1 VKPARAVQPRLF
13 PGTHQTQ
20 KEAIMVKLNKIVRA
34 FTFEGARGKRF
45 TPEMALR
52 RALMNCLL
60 WEDQFYEDGVAIA
73 ERIKT
78 LVPQVDPA
86 RVAALAIEAREV
98 MKLRHAPLLVVREMA
113 RHEKHRLL
121 VADTLERVI
130 QRPDEMMELLAIYWA
145 DALGPM
151 QQRKRQPVSA
161 QVKKGLARA
170 LTKFDAYQLAKYD
183 RDGAVRIRDVL
194 FLVHA
199 KPKDADQEKVWKQ
212 LVDGEL
218 ASPDTWEVS
227 LSSGKD
233 KRATF
238 ERLIAENRLGGL
250 ALLRNLRLMQKA
262 EVPRQTIADAIQAM
276 RTDRILP
283 YRFITAARYAPDFEP
298 ELESVM
304 LKSIKGYAR
313 LTGRTRLLIDVSGSM
328 FHPLSAQSEMTRAEA
343 ACGLAILAREVCDE
357 VEVFTFS
364 NQVVKVPPRR
374 GFALRDA
381 IINSQAHG
389 GTYLGKAVAEIDR
402 KGDRLIVFTDEQ
414 SHDKVSDP
422 RGRGYLVNVASY
434 QHGVG
439 HEAWTRV
446 HGFSE
451 AVIAWIASSEETM
464 H

>member
-1 VKPARAVQPRLF
+1 
-13 PGTHQTQ
+13 
-20 KEAIMVKLNKIVRA
+20 MVSLNKIVRA
-34 FTFEGARGKRF
+34 FTHEGGRAKRF
-45 TPEMALR
+45 TPEMALK

-78 LVPQVDPA
+78 LVKEVAPE

-98 MKLRHAPLLVVREMA
+98 MKLRHAPLLVAREMA
-113 RHEKHRLL
+113 RHEKHRVH
-121 VADTLERVI
+121 VADTLERII
-130 QRPDEMMELLAIYWA
+130 QRPDEMTELLAIYWA
-145 DALGPM
+145 DALGPQ

-161 QVKKGLARA
+161 QIKKGLARA

-183 RDGAVRIRDVL
+183 RDGAVRIKDVL

-199 KPKDADQEKVWKQ
+199 KPKDKDQEKVWKQ

-218 ASPDTWEVS
+218 PSADTWEVS

-233 KRATF
+233 KRETF
-238 ERLIAENRLGGL
+238 ERLIAEKRLGGM

-262 EVPRQTIADAIQAM
+262 EVPRATIAEAIEAM

-298 ELESVM
+298 ELESAM

-313 LTGRTRLLIDVSGSM
+313 LPGRTRLLIDVSGSM
-328 FHPLSAQSEMTRAEA
+328 FAALSVQSEMTRAEA

-357 VEVFTFS
+357 VEIFTFS
-364 NQVVKVPPRR
+364 QDVKKVPPRR

-381 IINSQAHG
+381 IINSQPHG
-389 GTYLGKAVAEIDR
+389 STFLGKAVSEIDR
-402 KGDRLIVFTDEQ
+402 KGERLIVFTDEQ
-414 SHDKVSDP
+414 SHDKVGDP
-422 RGRGYLVNVASY
+422 TARGFMVNVASY

-439 HEAWTRV
+439 HGAWTKV
-446 HGFSE
+446 DGFSE
-451 AVIAWIASSEETM
+451 AVIAWIAALEETM

>member
-1 VKPARAVQPRLF
+1 
-13 PGTHQTQ
+13 
-20 KEAIMVKLNKIVRA
+20 MVKLNTIVRA
-34 FTFEGARGKRF
+34 FTREGARARRF
-45 TPEMALR
+45 TPEMELQ

-60 WEDQFYEDGVAIA
+60 WENQFYEDGVAIA
-73 ERIKT
+73 DRIKA
-78 LVPQVDPA
+78 LVPRVAAD
-86 RVAALAIEAREV
+86 RVAALAVEARET

-121 VADTLERVI
+121 VADTLVRVI
-130 QRPDEMMELLAIYWA
+130 QRPDEMTELMAIYWA
-145 DALGPM
+145 GALGPQ
-151 QQRKRQPVSA
+151 QQRKHQPVSA

-183 RDGAVRIRDVL
+183 REGTVRIKDVL

-199 KPKDADQEKVWKQ
+199 KPRDAEQEKVWKQ

-218 ASPDTWEVS
+218 VSADTWEVS

-262 EVPRQTIADAIQAM
+262 EVPRQIIAGAIEAM
-276 RTDRILP
+276 RTDRVLP
-283 YRFITAARYAPDFEP
+283 YRFIAAARYAPDFEP
-298 ELESVM
+298 ELESAM
-304 LKSIKGYAR
+304 LKSLKGYVR
-313 LTGRTRLLIDVSGSM
+313 LPGRTRLLIDVSGSM
-328 FHPLSAQSEMTRAEA
+328 FYPLSAQSEMARAEA

-357 VEVFTFS
+357 VEIFTFS
-364 NQVVKVPPRR
+364 QDVKQVPPRR

-381 IINSQAHG
+381 IINSQPHG
-389 GTYLGKAVAEIDR
+389 STFLGKAVAEIDR

-414 SHDKVSDP
+414 SHDTVPEP
-422 RGRGYLVNVASY
+422 RGRGTIVNVASY

-439 HEAWTRV
+439 HGAWTRV
-446 HGFSE
+446 SGFSE
-451 AVIAWIASSEETM
+451 AVIAWIAASEATM

>member
-1 VKPARAVQPRLF
+1 
-13 PGTHQTQ
+13 
-20 KEAIMVKLNKIVRA
+20 MVRINKIVRA
-34 FTFEGARGKRF
+34 FTHAGGRAKRF
-45 TPEMALR
+45 TPEMELK

-73 ERIKT
+73 ERIKS
-78 LVPQVDPA
+78 LVPQVEPA
-86 RVAALAIEAREV
+86 RVARLAIEAREQ

-113 RHEKHRLL
+113 RHEKHRVL

-145 DALGPM
+145 DALGPQ

-161 QVKKGLARA
+161 QIKKGLARA

-183 RDGAVRIRDVL
+183 RDGAVRIKDVL

-199 KPKDADQEKVWKQ
+199 KPKDADQAKVWKQ

-218 ASPDTWEVS
+218 ASADTWEVS

-233 KRATF
+233 KRGTF

-262 EVPRQTIADAIQAM
+262 EVPRKTIADAIDAM
-276 RTDRILP
+276 RTDRVLP

-298 ELESVM
+298 ELESAM
-304 LKSIKGYAR
+304 LKSIKGLVR
-313 LTGRTRLLIDVSGSM
+313 LPGRTRLLIDVSGSM

-357 VEVFTFS
+357 VEIFTFS
-364 NQVVKVPPRR
+364 QNVMKIPPRR

-381 IINSQAHG
+381 IINSQPHSS
-389 GTYLGKAVAEIDR
+389 TFLGKAVAEIDR
-402 KGDRLIVFTDEQ
+402 KADRLIVFTDEQ
-414 SHDKVSDP
+414 SHDTVSDP
-422 RGRGYLVNVASY
+422 KARGYMVNVASY

-439 HEAWTRV
+439 YGPWTRV

-451 AVIAWIASSEETM
+451 AVVGWIAASEETM

>member
-1 VKPARAVQPRLF
+1 
-13 PGTHQTQ
+13 
-20 KEAIMVKLNKIVRA
+20 MVRLNKIVRA
-34 FTFEGARGKRF
+34 FTHEGARGRRF
-45 TPEMALR
+45 TPEMELK

-60 WEDQFYEDGVAIA
+60 WEHQFYEDGVAIA
-73 ERIKT
+73 DRIKA
-78 LVPQVDPA
+78 LVPRVEPA
-86 RVAALAIEAREV
+86 RVAALAIEAREQ

-113 RHEKHRLL
+113 RQEKHRAL
-121 VADTLERVI
+121 VADTLDRVI
-130 QRPDEMMELLAIYWA
+130 QRPDEMTELLAIYWA

-199 KPKDADQEKVWKQ
+199 KPKDADQAKIWKQ

-233 KRATF
+233 KRETF
-238 ERLIAENRLGGL
+238 ERLIAENKLGGL

-262 EVPRQTIADAIQAM
+262 EVPRSTIAEAIAAM

-283 YRFITAARYAPDFEP
+283 YRFISAARYAPDFEP
-298 ELESVM
+298 ELESAM
-304 LKSIKGYAR
+304 LKSIKDYAR
-313 LTGRTRLLIDVSGSM
+313 LPGRTRLLIDVSGSM
-328 FHPLSAQSEMTRAEA
+328 FAPLSAQSEMTRAEA

-357 VEVFTFS
+357 VEIFTFS
-364 NQVVKVPPRR
+364 QDVVKVPPRR

-381 IINSQAHG
+381 IIGSQPHG
-389 GTYLGKAVAEIDR
+389 STFLGKAVTEIDR

-414 SHDKVSDP
+414 SHDKVP
-422 RGRGYLVNVASY
+422 TPKARGYMVNVASY

-439 HEAWTRV
+439 HGAWTRV
-446 HGFSE
+446 DGFSE
-451 AVIAWIASSEETM
+451 AVIAWMAMSEATL

>member
-1 VKPARAVQPRLF
+1 MELK
-13 PGTHQTQ
+13 
-20 KEAIMVKLNKIVRA
+20 
-34 FTFEGARGKRF
+34 
-45 TPEMALR
+45 

-73 ERIKT
+73 ERIKS
-78 LVPQVDPA
+78 LVPQVEPA
-86 RVAALAIEAREV
+86 RVAQLAIEAREQ
-98 MKLRHAPLLVVREMA
+98 MKLRHAPLSVVREMA
-113 RHEKHRLL
+113 RHEKHRVL
-121 VADTLERVI
+121 VADTIERVI

-145 DALGPM
+145 DALGPQ

-161 QVKKGLARA
+161 QIKKGLARA

-183 RDGAVRIRDVL
+183 RDGAVRIKDVL

-199 KPKDADQEKVWKQ
+199 KPRDADQAKVWKQ

-218 ASPDTWEVS
+218 PSADTWEVS

-233 KRATF
+233 KRGTF

-262 EVPRQTIADAIQAM
+262 EVPRKTIADAIDAM
-276 RTDRILP
+276 RTDRVLP

-298 ELESVM
+298 ELEAAM
-304 LKSIKGYAR
+304 LKSIKGLVR
-313 LTGRTRLLIDVSGSM
+313 LPGRTRLLIDVSGSM
-328 FHPLSAQSEMTRAEA
+328 FQPLSAQSEMTRAEA

-357 VEVFTFS
+357 VEIFTFS
-364 NQVVKVPPRR
+364 QNVVKVPPRR

-381 IINSQAHG
+381 IINSQPHG
-389 GTYLGKAVAEIDR
+389 STYLGKAVAEIDR
-402 KGDRLIVFTDEQ
+402 KGDRLVVFTDEQ
-414 SHDKVSDP
+414 SHDTVSDP
-422 RGRGYLVNVASY
+422 KARGTIVNVASY

-439 HEAWTRV
+439 HGPWTRV

-451 AVIAWIASSEETM
+451 AVVAWIAASEETM

>member
-1 VKPARAVQPRLF
+1 
-13 PGTHQTQ
+13 
-20 KEAIMVKLNKIVRA
+20 MVSLNKIVRA
-34 FTFEGARGKRF
+34 FTHEGARGKRF
-45 TPEMALR
+45 TPEMALKR
-52 RALMNCLL
+52 TLMNCLL

-73 ERIKT
+73 DRIKA
-78 LVPQVDPA
+78 LVPAVEPA
-86 RVAALAIEAREV
+86 RTAALAVEAREV
-98 MKLRHAPLLVVREMA
+98 MKLRHAPLLVLREMA
-113 RHEKHRLL
+113 RHQTHRGL
-121 VADTLERVI
+121 VADTLARVI
-130 QRPDEMMELLAIYWA
+130 QRPDEMTELLAIYWA
-145 DALGPM
+145 DALGPG

-161 QVKKGLARA
+161 QIKKGLARA

-238 ERLIAENRLGGL
+238 ERLIAEKRLGGL
-250 ALLRNLRLMQKA
+250 ALLRNLRLMQQA
-262 EVPRQTIADAIQAM
+262 QVPRQTIAEAISAM

-283 YRFITAARYAPDFEP
+283 YRFITAARYAPDFEE
-298 ELESVM
+298 ELEAVM
-304 LKSIKGYAR
+304 LKSIKGYAH
-313 LTGRTRLLIDVSGSM
+313 LPGRTRLLIDVSGSM
-328 FHPLSAQSEMTRAEA
+328 FAPLSAQSEMTRAEA
-343 ACGLAILAREVCDE
+343 ACGLAILAREVCEE
-357 VEVFTFS
+357 VEIFTFS
-364 NQVVKVPPRR
+364 HDVKKVQPRR

-381 IINSQAHG
+381 IIGSQPHG
-389 GTYLGKAVAEIDR
+389 STFLGKAVAEIDR

-414 SHDKVSDP
+414 SHDKVGDP
-422 RGRGYLVNVASY
+422 KARGYMVNVASY

-439 HEAWTRV
+439 HAAWTRV
-446 HGFSE
+446 DGFSE
-451 AVIAWIASSEETM
+451 AVIAWIAAQEQTM

>member
-1 VKPARAVQPRLF
+1 
-13 PGTHQTQ
+13 
-20 KEAIMVKLNKIVRA
+20 MVSLNKIVRA
-34 FTFEGARGKRF
+34 FTHEGARGRRF
-45 TPEMALR
+45 TPEMELK

-60 WEDQFYEDGVAIA
+60 WENQFYEDGVAIA
-73 ERIKT
+73 DRIKA
-78 LVPQVDPA
+78 LVPQVEPA
-86 RVAALAIEAREV
+86 RVAALAIEAREQ

-113 RHEKHRLL
+113 RQEKHRAL
-121 VADTLERVI
+121 VADTLARVI
-130 QRPDEMMELLAIYWA
+130 QRPDEMTELLAIYWA
-145 DALGPM
+145 DVLGPM

-161 QVKKGLARA
+161 QIKKGLARA

-199 KPKDADQEKVWKQ
+199 KPKDADQAKIWKQ

-218 ASPDTWEVS
+218 GSPDTWEVS
-227 LSSGKD
+227 LSSGKG
-233 KRATF
+233 KRETF
-238 ERLIAENRLGGL
+238 ERLIADNKLGGL

-262 EVPRQTIADAIQAM
+262 EVPRSTIAAAIAAM

-283 YRFITAARYAPDFEP
+283 YRFIAAARYAPDFEP
-298 ELESVM
+298 ELEAAM

-313 LTGRTRLLIDVSGSM
+313 LRGRTRLLIDVSGSM
-328 FHPLSAQSEMTRAEA
+328 FVPLSAQSEMTRAEA

-357 VEVFTFS
+357 AEIFTFS
-364 NQVVKVPPRR
+364 QNVVKIPPRR

-381 IINSQAHG
+381 IINSQPHAS
-389 GTYLGKAVAEIDR
+389 TFLGKAVTEVDR

-414 SHDKVSDP
+414 SHDKVSNPKGD
-422 RGRGYLVNVASY
+422 GYMVNVASY

-439 HEAWTRV
+439 QGAWTRV
-446 HGFSE
+446 DGFSE
-451 AVIAWIASSEETM
+451 AVIAWIAMSEEAV